1 MEKLQRIQNMTVT
14 VQIRFGKKEKYP
26 FFWLEVVFGPMDTE
40 LTPRRG
46 RAWSAAGFATAGV
59 ALLAA
64 VALLVRGGSAPNT
77 VRSIDSEQSAFSSSS
92 YQTEVFNDNGLA
104 AAGANLN
111 RLARRHAAAGDTF
124 NSEVFPKY
132 GAFMNCGDDSGSGQ
146 SMLRKAQNE
155 ANRWLKKEKEEWTGR
170 V

>member
-1 MEKLQRIQNMTVT
+1 
-14 VQIRFGKKEKYP
+14 
-26 FFWLEVVFGPMDTE
+26 MDVE
-40 LTPRRG
+40 QTPRRG
-46 RAWSAAGFATAGV
+46 RAWAAAGVAAAGV

-64 VALLVRGGSAPNT
+64 VALLVRGGSAP